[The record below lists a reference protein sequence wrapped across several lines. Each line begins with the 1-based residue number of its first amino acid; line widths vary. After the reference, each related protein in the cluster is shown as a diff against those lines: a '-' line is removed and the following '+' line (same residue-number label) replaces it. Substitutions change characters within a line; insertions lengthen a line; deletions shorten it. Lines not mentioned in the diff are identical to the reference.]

1 MTGRYS
7 ERRPEVVAA
16 LSGRSRGSANSTSEA
31 PRALIV
37 MNEILGSLVALTLQ
51 HGRYETRRST
61 DQTECRALLNEWP
74 PHLVFVDLDLYEP
87 FIDLVGRG
95 IAQGHAP
102 ILGFTRRRD
111 TGVKLSAYE
120 RGADDILE
128 VPFTL
133 DEIVARPFALMRRAH
148 GIAVTIVPKI
158 HLDGLEVDLI
168 EQRVSVGGRVLNLT
182 PIQQTLLYLLAAN
195 AGKALTRED
204 LLATIWGGE
213 FEIESNVVDR
223 HIRELRV
230 KLGDEWRAPRFIE
243 TVPGAGYR
251 FKAQLGMSTAAD

>member
-1 MTGRYS
+1 
-7 ERRPEVVAA
+7 
-16 LSGRSRGSANSTSEA
+16 
-31 PRALIV
+31 LIV
-37 MNEILGSLVALTLQ
+37 MNEILGNLLTLTLQ
-51 HGRYETRRST
+51 HGRYETRRTT
-61 DQTECRALLNEWP
+61 DAAECRELVDDWS
-74 PHLVFVDLDLYEP
+74 PHLAFIDLDLYEP

-95 IAQGHAP
+95 LTHGHIP
-102 ILGFTRRRD
+102 ILAFTRRRD

-230 KLGDEWRAPRFIE
+230 KLGDEWRAPRYIE

-251 FKAQLGMSTAAD
+251 FKAQVSVSTAAE

>member
-1 MTGRYS
+1 
-7 ERRPEVVAA
+7 
-16 LSGRSRGSANSTSEA
+16 
-31 PRALIV
+31 
-37 MNEILGSLVALTLQ
+37 MNETLGNLVVLTLQ
-51 HGRYETRRST
+51 HGSYETRRTTSP
-61 DQTECRALLNEWP
+61 DECRAIVSDWA
-74 PHLVFVDLDLYEP
+74 PHLAFIDLDHYEP
-87 FIDLVGRG
+87 FIEVVGRG
-95 IAQGHAP
+95 LTHGHTP
-102 ILGFTRRRD
+102 IVGFTRRRD
-111 TGVKLSAYE
+111 TALKLSAYE

-128 VPFTL
+128 MPFTL

-158 HLDGLEVDLI
+158 RLDGLEVDLI

-195 AGKALTRED
+195 AGKALSRED

-230 KLGDEWRAPRFIE
+230 KLGDEWRAPRYIE

-251 FKAQLGMSTAAD
+251 FKTQPAAVSSAAE

>member
-1 MTGRYS
+1 M
-7 ERRPEVVAA
+7 
-16 LSGRSRGSANSTSEA
+16 
-31 PRALIV
+31 
-37 MNEILGSLVALTLQ
+37 MNETLGNLLTLTLQ
-51 HGRYETRRST
+51 HGRYETRRTTSP
-61 DQTECRALLNEWP
+61 EVCRELLNDWA
-74 PHLVFVDLDLYEP
+74 PHLALIDLDLYEQ
-87 FIDLVGRG
+87 FIEIVGRG
-95 IAQGHAP
+95 LTHGHTP
-102 ILGFTRRRD
+102 IIGFTRRRD
-111 TGVKLSAYE
+111 TALKLNAYE

-158 HLDGLEVDLI
+158 RLDGLEVDLI
-168 EQRVSVGGRVLNLT
+168 EQRVTVGGRALNLT

-195 AGKALTRED
+195 AGKALSRED

-251 FKAQLGMSTAAD
+251 FKSQSEVTAAAD

>member
-1 MTGRYS
+1 MCS
-7 ERRPEVVAA
+7 
-16 LSGRSRGSANSTSEA
+16 S
-31 PRALIV
+31 
-37 MNEILGSLVALTLQ
+37 
-51 HGRYETRRST
+51 
-61 DQTECRALLNEWP
+61 
-74 PHLVFVDLDLYEP
+74 DL
-87 FIDLVGRG
+87 
-95 IAQGHAP
+95 
-102 ILGFTRRRD
+102 
-111 TGVKLSAYE
+111 
-120 RGADDILE
+120 